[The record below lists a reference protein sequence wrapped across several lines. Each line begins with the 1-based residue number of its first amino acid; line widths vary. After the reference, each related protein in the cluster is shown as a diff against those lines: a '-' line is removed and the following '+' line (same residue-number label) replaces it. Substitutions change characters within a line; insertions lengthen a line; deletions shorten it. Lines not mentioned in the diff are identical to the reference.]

1 MRRRDILLRSA
12 GAVLAVP
19 GAVRAAP
26 SLAVDAAELNP
37 TLPLGTR
44 EEAVL
49 DALPGKAPLIKLTYR
64 PPNYETPIDAFRD
77 AITSNDRFFVR
88 YHLAGVPELSE
99 LEGWKLTIGGD
110 AVLRPLELSLGE
122 LKSGFEPVEI
132 TAVCQC
138 SGNRRGLFEPH
149 VAGVQWGYGAMG
161 NATWRGARLK
171 DVLAKA
177 GVADAAVE
185 VALGA
190 ADGPVLD
197 ATPDFTKSIPLA
209 KALDENTIVAYAMN
223 GEPLPHLN
231 GFPARLVVP
240 GWTAT
245 YWVKHLNAL
254 EVRSKPFAGY
264 WMAKAYRVPKGLFA
278 TDLPFTSQDDEKTT
292 PITQILVNSLITH
305 PASGVKVPTAGF
317 DVEGIAWDGGH
328 GIRMVEV
335 SADGGRSWQQA
346 SLGQD
351 LGDFSFRQWRMRVGG
366 NSAGPVKVLARAT
379 SRSGEMQVDRLV
391 PNLAGY
397 HHNLVQSVDLLAS

>member
-19 GAVRAAP
+19 GAVRAAS
-26 SLAVDAAELNP
+26 SLAADAAELNP

-110 AVLRPLELSLGE
+110 AVLRPLELSLDE

-161 NATWRGARLK
+161 NASWRGARLK

-209 KALDENTIVAYAMN
+209 KALDGNTIIAYAMN

-305 PASGVKVPTAGF
+305 PASGAKVPAAGF

-351 LGDFSFRQWRMRVGG
+351 FGDFSFRQWQMRVGG
-366 NSAGPVKVLARAT
+366 SSAGPVKIMARAT
-379 SRSGEMQVDRLV
+379 SRSGEIQVDRLV
-391 PNLAGY
+391 PNPAGY

>member
-26 SLAVDAAELNP
+26 SQAADAAELNP
-37 TLPLGTR
+37 MLPLGTR

-110 AVLRPLELSLGE
+110 AVLRPLELSLDE

-209 KALDENTIVAYAMN
+209 KALDGNTVVAYAMN

-254 EVRSKPFAGY
+254 EVLSKPFAGY

-278 TDLPFTSQDDEKTT
+278 TDLPFTSQDDENTT

-305 PASGVKVPTAGF
+305 PASGAKVPAAGF

-328 GIRMVEV
+328 GIRTVEV

-351 LGDFSFRQWRMRVGG
+351 LGHFSFRQWRMRVGG
-366 NSAGPVKVLARAT
+366 SSAGPVKIMARAT

-391 PNLAGY
+391 PNPAGY

>member
-12 GAVLAVP
+12 GAMLAVP

-26 SLAVDAAELNP
+26 CLAADAAELNP
-37 TLPLGTR
+37 ALPLVTR

-110 AVLRPLELSLGE
+110 AVLRPLELSLDE

-197 ATPDFTKSIPLA
+197 ATPDFAKSIPLA
-209 KALDENTIVAYAMN
+209 KALDQNTIIAYAMN

-245 YWVKHLNAL
+245 YWIKHLNAL

-305 PASGVKVPTAGF
+305 PASGAKVPAAGF

-335 SADGGRSWQQA
+335 SADGGRSCQQA

-351 LGDFSFRQWRMRVGG
+351 FGDFSFRQWQMRVGG
-366 NSAGPVKVLARAT
+366 SSAGPVKIMARAT
-379 SRSGEMQVDRLV
+379 SRSGEIQVDRLV
-391 PNLAGY
+391 PNPAGY